1 MNRQLHI
8 LTQRRRSQRGVAL
21 VIALVFLLI
30 LTILG
35 ITAMQTATM
44 QERMSG
50 NVRAR
55 NVALQAAEV
64 ALRAGERELEEAVLP
79 PSAATGTHYYDTLE
93 QDLGGNDVQWWY
105 EFDWDNDGGVAIV
118 EVEGARDAR
127 YVIEEM
133 TVFAPGGVSV
143 TGEAFEDQNF
153 YRITARGIGT
163 TEGSLVFLQTTF
175 RY

>member
-8 LTQRRRSQRGVAL
+8 VAYRGRSQRGVAL

-50 NVRAR
+50 NVRDR

-64 ALRAGERELEEAVLP
+64 TLRAGERELEEAVLP
-79 PSAATGTHYYDTLE
+79 PSAATGLHYYDSLE
-93 QDLGGNDVQWWY
+93 NEDGVLWWY
-105 EFDWDNDGGVAIV
+105 EFDWDDDNKVATV
-118 EVEGARDAR
+118 TVDDRVRDAR

>member
-1 MNRQLHI
+1 MNHQPHMVAYGG
-8 LTQRRRSQRGVAL
+8 RSQRGVAL

-50 NVRAR
+50 NVRDR

-79 PSAATGTHYYDTLE
+79 PSAATGPHYYDSLE
-93 QDLGGNDVQWWY
+93 QDLGSDGVQWWY
-105 EFDWDNDGGVAIV
+105 EFDWDNDGGVATV
-118 EVEGARDAR
+118 SVEGARDAR

-153 YRITARGIGT
+153 YRITARGTGT
-163 TEGSLVFLQTTF
+163 TDGSLVFLQTTF